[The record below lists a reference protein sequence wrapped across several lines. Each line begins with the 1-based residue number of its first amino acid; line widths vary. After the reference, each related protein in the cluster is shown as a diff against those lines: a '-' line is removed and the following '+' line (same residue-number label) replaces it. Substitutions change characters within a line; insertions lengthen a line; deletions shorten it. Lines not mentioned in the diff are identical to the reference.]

1 MHNHLVDLD
10 LSEVDDVP
18 PPSLDLEVVLP
29 VHPVVFKELLRIGG
43 DAEPEDDDVELPQH
57 CPTAA
62 GPSSILEHLM
72 PLSVILEHMS
82 PDFGGNYCHLEEA
95 KVAAS
100 LLEGLSSKLEIF
112 KGLCSSGDIS
122 VEQHAKI
129 DHLSSKSTWHVDPAN
144 HILSTLAHPPDSRLG
159 VVHMLEGHVDVA
171 RPVLHLLD
179 LLLREPVEGKEGC
192 QLGGLGIEDGRLW
205 VSLLEHGDLLILQVD
220 SKRHHRGAAPV
231 HVEPKDAGHG
241 LVGGDDAV
249 VDVLLHLV
257 GRLVVHLS
265 YIQSLPNMKQSL
277 PNVVC
282 HSNKFLT

>member
-18 PPSLDLEVVLP
+18 PPSLDLKVVLP

-62 GPSSILEHLM
+62 GLSSILEHLM
-72 PLSVILEHMS
+72 PLSVILE
-82 PDFGGNYCHLEEA
+82 EA
-95 KVAAS
+95 EVAAG
-100 LLEGLSSKLEIF
+100 LLEGLSTKLEVF

-179 LLLREPVEGKEGC
+179 LLLGEPVEGKEGC

-205 VSLLEHGDLLILQVD
+205 VSLLEHGDLLVLQVD

-231 HVEPKDAGHG
+231 HVEPEDAGHG

>member
-29 VHPVVFKELLRIGG
+29 VHPVVFKELLWIGG

-62 GPSSILEHLM
+62 GLSSILEHLM
-72 PLSVILEHMS
+72 PLSVILE
-82 PDFGGNYCHLEEA
+82 EA
-95 KVAAS
+95 EVAAG
-100 LLEGLSSKLEIF
+100 LLEGLSTKLEVF

-144 HILSTLAHPPDSRLG
+144 YILSTLAHPPDSRLG
-159 VVHMLEGHVDVA
+159 VVHMLEGHVNVS
-171 RPVLHLLD
+171 RLFLQLLD
-179 LLLREPVEGKEGC
+179 LLLREPVEGKEGR
-192 QLGGLGIEDGRLW
+192 QLRCLGIEDGRLC
-205 VSLLEHGDLLILQVD
+205 VSLLEHLYLLILQVD
-220 SKRHHRGAAPV
+220 SKGHDWRAAPV
-231 HVEPKDAGHG
+231 HVKPKDTSHC
-241 LVGGDDAV
+241 LVCGDDAV

-257 GRLVVHLS
+257 RRLVLHLS
-265 YIQSLPNMKQSL
+265 ICNNRSKHCQISWFY
-277 PNVVC
+277 
-282 HSNKFLT
+282 